1 VALVNSAAPYQ
12 DRTAPVPDRVSDLLG
27 RMTLAEKAGLLFHT
41 MIGIG
46 RDGQLAPAD
55 PDASLL
61 SNEDLVG
68 QRGMNH
74 FNVVDTASPREFA
87 LWHNRLQELAASTR
101 LGIPVTLSSDPRH
114 ARTDNPN
121 TAVLAGEFSQW
132 PEPLGLAATRDP
144 RLVEQFADTVRQEYR
159 AVGLRLA
166 LHPQADLATEPR
178 WPRVVGTFV
187 HGLQGPVLGPF
198 SVAAMTKHFPGGG
211 PQKGGEDAHFASG
224 RELVYPGG
232 RFGEHLKPFLAAVE
246 AGTAQMMPYYAMP
259 VATGY
264 EEVGIGFNHDV
275 ITGLLRERMGFNGVV
290 CTDWGLLTGARYRG
304 ETRPARAWGVE
315 DLSPYQR
322 AQKILN
328 AGADQFGGEALPELV
343 VRLVAAGAV
352 SEERLDVSVRRL
364 LREKFILG
372 LFDNPYVDPDEA
384 EATVGRPDFRAAGLA
399 AQRASV
405 TLLKNAALDCPA
417 HLPLRPGLRVY
428 GEGVDPAILAQYA
441 STVDDIADADVAIL
455 RLATPYEHRTGEYA
469 AFFHSGS
476 LEFPAAELD
485 RILAIADRI
494 PTIVDIYLDRP
505 AVIPALADRIHTLV
519 ASFGVNDVSLL
530 DVLTGRDEPRGQ
542 LPFDLPH
549 SMAAVANSAAD
560 VAASPAPVFPFGHGL
575 SY

>member
-1 VALVNSAAPYQ
+1 VPVRVN
-12 DRTAPVPDRVSDLLG
+12 DLLG
-27 RMTLAEKAGLLFHT
+27 RMTVAEKAGLLFQT

-46 RDGQLAPAD
+46 PDGQLAPAD
-55 PDASLL
+55 PESSLL
-61 SNEDLVG
+61 SNEDLVA

-74 FNVVDTASPREFA
+74 FNVVGTAPPREFA
-87 LWHNRLQELAASTR
+87 QWQNRLQELAAATR

-144 RLVEQFADTVRQEYR
+144 RLVEQFADTVRQEYL

-178 WPRVVGTFV
+178 WPRVVGTFGSDADLAGTMV
-187 HGLQGPVLGPF
+187 AAYIHGLQGPVLGPF
-198 SVAAMTKHFPGGG
+198 SIAAMTKHFPGGG
-211 PQKGGEDAHFASG
+211 PQKGGEDAHFTSG

-232 RFGEHLKPFLAAVE
+232 RFGEHLKPFLAAVK
-246 AGTAQMMPYYAMP
+246 AGTAQIMPYYAVP

-275 ITGLLRERMGFNGVV
+275 ITGLLRERMGFNGIV

-322 AQKILN
+322 AQKILD

-343 VRLVAAGAV
+343 VRLVAAGAT

-384 EATVGRPDFRAAGLA
+384 EATVGRGDFRAAGLA

-405 TLLKNAALDCPA
+405 TLLKNAHLDSAA

-428 GEGVDPAILAQYA
+428 AEGIEPGLVAQYA
-441 STVDDIADADVAIL
+441 STVDDIAAADVAIL
-455 RLATPYEHRTGEYA
+455 RLAAPYEHRTGEYA

-485 RILAIADRI
+485 RILALADQV

-505 AVIPALADRIHTLV
+505 AVIPALADHIPTLV
-519 ASFGVNDVSLL
+519 ASFGTNDISLL
-530 DVLTGRDEPRGQ
+530 EVLTGRDEPRGR
-542 LPFDLPH
+542 LPFDLPS
-549 SMAAVANSAAD
+549 SMTAVANSAPD
-560 VAASPAPVFPFGHGL
+560 VAATPTPVYPYGHGL
-575 SY
+575 TY